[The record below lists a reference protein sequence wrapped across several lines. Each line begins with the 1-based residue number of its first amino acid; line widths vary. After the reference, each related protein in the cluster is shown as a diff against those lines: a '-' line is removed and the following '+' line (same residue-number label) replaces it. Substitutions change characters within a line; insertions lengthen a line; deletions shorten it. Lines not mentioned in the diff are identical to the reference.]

1 MPRTLEK
8 VCVGGWCLFVTTLGE
23 GDSYVMGKQ
32 SLLLPR
38 PTKVGSGLQ
47 VWSGVDTLQTPI

>member
-1 MPRTLEK
+1 MPGTLGK
-8 VCVGGWCLFVTTLGE
+8 FCLGGWCLFVATLGE
-23 GDSYVMGKQ
+23 GDSCVNGKQ